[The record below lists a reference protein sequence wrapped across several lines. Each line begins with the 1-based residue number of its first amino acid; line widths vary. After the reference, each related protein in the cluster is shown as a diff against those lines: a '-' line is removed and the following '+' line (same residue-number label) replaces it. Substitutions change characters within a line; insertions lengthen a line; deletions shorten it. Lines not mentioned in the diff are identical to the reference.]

1 MRKPQIWELARLWP
15 ETSTKSNVQ
24 EFGSSS
30 YEQFF
35 STTDIKLYSSNI
47 KLVTLYN
54 FLQYTNNKLFCSNS
68 VSSTSFAKLCGHCSY
83 TVYVPIYTK
92 KNILSRQWW
101 RMGWVG
107 GIMFIIFLLQAT
119 KQFPTLYTHHIPF
132 FLNIIVS
139 FLLLLL
145 LLSLSFPFI
154 PVYFIPYVKR
164 FISSGH
170 SYTKSM

>member
-1 MRKPQIWELARLWP
+1 MSSFFLQLISIFIPSTGYIKQLCEL
-15 ETSTKSNVQ
+15 
-24 EFGSSS
+24 F
-30 YEQFF
+30 
-35 STTDIKLYSSNI
+35 I
-47 KLVTLYN
+47 
-54 FLQYTNNKLFCSNS
+54 QYTNNKLFCSNS

-83 TVYVPIYTK
+83 TVCPYIYKEKYLEQTGV
-92 KNILSRQWW
+92 KN
-101 RMGWVG
+101 GVG
-107 GIMFIIFLLQAT
+107 GIMFIILLLQAT

-164 FISSGH
+164 LISSGH
-170 SYTKSM
+170 GYAKSM